1 MIGEMAAGAG
11 DTEAQPRSS
20 LCSVRRHNNTIDQ
33 TGPLSLV
40 GIAEILLSLV
50 QSFRVLKYFN
60 GVADAMPALYARQI
74 QSPLLGLGG
83 LAPRW
88 FFMA

>member
-33 TGPLSLV
+33 TGPLPLV

-50 QSFRVLKYFN
+50 QSFRVLKYFH
-60 GVADAMPALYARQI
+60 GVADA
-74 QSPLLGLGG
+74 S
-83 LAPRW
+83 
-88 FFMA
+88 FFMLVASKAPYGEGLLLLMEIFH